1 MPSTYAHYHFGD
13 LAYLGLSDN
22 LKATII
28 KYRDLFNI
36 GVHGP
41 DILFYTEPYHKCP
54 ISKRGFDMHG
64 ELASD
69 FFKSAKV
76 AYQNRSSNN
85 EAMQAYLLGFLT
97 HFCLDTTDHPYIEAK
112 IHASNVSHTLIEV
125 EYDRHLLVKDGYA
138 DPLQRDLVQHIKP
151 TIFNADIIQ
160 TFFPEFTVKDIEST
174 LKQMVFYVHLLSM
187 KDGFKRQSLFKAMKL
202 VGVYDSLH
210 EQFMNR
216 EPAEAC
222 ADSDLRLDKLQD
234 RAYQLFIELAPNLID
249 YLEDKAELDER
260 FNQTFDQGPDWE
272 SIVVLPLAEEEK
284 YEI

>member
-13 LAYLGLSDN
+13 LAYPSLSTE
-22 LKATII
+22 LKSTIT

-54 ISKRGFDMHG
+54 ISQRGFDMHG

-69 FFKSAKV
+69 FFSQAKV
-76 AYQNRSSNN
+76 AYQNRSNN
-85 EAMQAYLLGFLT
+85 KEAMQAYLLGFLT

-125 EYDRHLLVKDGYA
+125 EYDRHLLVQDGYE
-138 DPLQRDLVQHIKP
+138 DPLSRDLVQHIKP
-151 TIFNADIIQ
+151 TTFNADIIQ
-160 TFFPEFTVKDIEST
+160 TFFSEFSVKDIEST
-174 LKQMVFYVHLLSM
+174 LKQMVFYIHLLSM
-187 KDGFKRQSLFKAMKL
+187 KDGIKRKTIFGAMKL
-202 VGVYDSLH
+202 LGVYDSLH

-222 ADSDLRLDKLQD
+222 ADSNLRLDKLQA
-234 RAYQLFIELAPNLID
+234 RAHQLFIELAPNLINF
-249 YLEDKAELDER
+249 LEDKEPLDER

-272 SIVVLPLAEEEK
+272 SIKVLPLQEEK
-284 YEI
+284 EYEI